1 MRVMFDMKFKMEK
14 QEKEDNGTSNS
25 EKSKGSLDWRF
36 SLGQR
41 IAEVKVLKKYGGMIR
56 GGLERKMHKKPAT
69 TIIVG
74 NNRVLEL

>member
-1 MRVMFDMKFKMEK
+1 MFDIKFKMEN

-36 SLGQR
+36 QSGQR
-41 IAEVKVLKKYGGMIR
+41 IAEVKVLKKWGGMIR
-56 GGLERKMHKKPAT
+56 DGLERKMHKKPGT